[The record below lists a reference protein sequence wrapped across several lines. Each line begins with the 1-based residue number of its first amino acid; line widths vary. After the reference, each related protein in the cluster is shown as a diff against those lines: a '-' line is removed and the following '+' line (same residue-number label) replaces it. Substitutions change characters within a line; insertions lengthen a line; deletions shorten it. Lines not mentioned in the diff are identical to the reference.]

1 MSEIQFGIAT
11 IVENSK
17 VELEGPYE
25 CPFCGGH
32 FSIDVTFLDQVDE
45 VFDCMYCNERLTVEE
60 VK

>member
-1 MSEIQFGIAT
+1 MKKIKFGVAK
-11 IVENSK
+11 IVEDGK

-32 FSIDVTFLDQVDE
+32 FAIDVTFLDQGDE

-60 VK
+60 AK